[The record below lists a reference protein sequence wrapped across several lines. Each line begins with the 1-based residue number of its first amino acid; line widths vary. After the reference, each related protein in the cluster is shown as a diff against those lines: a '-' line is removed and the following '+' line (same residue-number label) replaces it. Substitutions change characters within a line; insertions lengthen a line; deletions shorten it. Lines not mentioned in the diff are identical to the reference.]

1 MSTFYTKI
9 VPFRDAKTRQEMH
22 WWKLVYFSYIL
33 LIHFQI
39 IPVRCAMEN
48 ESSKAGFKGNLSRW
62 GKFSPSI
69 VSGDEY
75 ELFFRMHWLAAG
87 IEGS

>member
-1 MSTFYTKI
+1 MG
-9 VPFRDAKTRQEMH
+9 
-22 WWKLVYFSYIL
+22 
-33 LIHFQI
+33 
-39 IPVRCAMEN
+39 N
-48 ESSKAGFKGNLSRW
+48 ESSKAGFKGMTTSILKVPMMKMIQRRRGNLSRW